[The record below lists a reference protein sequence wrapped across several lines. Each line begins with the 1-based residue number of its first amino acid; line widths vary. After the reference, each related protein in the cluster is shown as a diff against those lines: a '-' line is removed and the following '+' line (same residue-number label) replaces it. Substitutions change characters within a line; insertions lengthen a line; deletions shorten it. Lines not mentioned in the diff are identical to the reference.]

1 MAKAIRQ
8 INKHVPNAME
18 EQAQS
23 IGEILKALADNKEG
37 ILSALAIL
45 KNLQEIGIL
54 DALHA
59 ILENRTDVGVIAM
72 QQVNQPG
79 MHNTIKNA
87 IYLFNFMGTLKPDQ
101 LQSMLGGVTKGLDH
115 MGESIK
121 NHEKHSLWKLGK
133 SLRDPE
139 IKAAMTTMV
148 EFLHGMGESFT
159 QHPSQELHPEGG
171 QG

>member
-8 INKHVPNAME
+8 INKQVPNPIE
-18 EQAQS
+18 EQAQAV
-23 IGEILKALADNKEG
+23 GEILTALADNKKG
-37 ILSALAIL
+37 ILSALAII
-45 KNLQEIGIL
+45 KNLEEIGIL

-72 QQVNQPG
+72 QQINQPG

-101 LQSMLGGVTKGLDH
+101 LQSMLGGVTQGLNR

-121 NHEKHSLWKLGK
+121 NQEQHGLWKLGK
-133 SLRDPE
+133 SMRDPE
-139 IKAAMTTMV
+139 IKTAMTSMV

-159 QHPSQELHPEGG
+159 QHPSQELH
-171 QG
+171 